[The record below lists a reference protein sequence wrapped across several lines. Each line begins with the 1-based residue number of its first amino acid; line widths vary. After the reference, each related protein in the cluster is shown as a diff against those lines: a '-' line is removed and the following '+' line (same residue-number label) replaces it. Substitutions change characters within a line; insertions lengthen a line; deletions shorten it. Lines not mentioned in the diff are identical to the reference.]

1 MAGPGVQLIATQIE
15 EAGGMDTIEGL
26 QQHRDMD
33 IYRLAYGII
42 DKYFGSE
49 VHCMLTTITQFST
62 IISPAPPFSQDIE
75 DSSDKSDDTQ

>member
-1 MAGPGVQLIATQIE
+1 MAGPGAQLIATQIE

-42 DKYFGSE
+42 DKYFSAE
-49 VHCMLTTITQFST
+49 VHCLLTTITLFST
-62 IISPAPPFSQDIE
+62 IISASPLSLR
-75 DSSDKSDDTQ
+75 T